1 MNAASL
7 LGGGAIRKDLP
18 RRLRVFLGVIL
29 ALIAFSRI
37 YLGVHTPQDILV
49 GVFAGLLFMWL
60 TTKLI
65 QSIDGRADRE
75 IMVMIIG
82 IGIAAAVAVYAATKT
97 YPEDYDAAGKLL
109 VDGAKMAA
117 DTYKGVGWCI
127 GFLAGWV
134 LEKRQIGFST
144 DVPMMTR
151 ITRLVTGL
159 FGYYAVSLILITLLK
174 KWIPGPSGTVLT
186 CFLQM
191 FYVSYIFP
199 WCTKLAE
206 KQSCVD
212 LSCFR
217 G

>member
-1 MNAASL
+1 MRYVIARPFKRL
-7 LGGGAIRKDLP
+7 QRRGQVFPLHQYVVRVVGGHREQADAI
-18 RRLRVFLGVIL
+18 GCE
-29 ALIAFSRI
+29 
-37 YLGVHTPQDILV
+37 Y
-49 GVFAGLLFMWL
+49 
-60 TTKLI
+60 
-65 QSIDGRADRE
+65 
-75 IMVMIIG
+75 
-82 IGIAAAVAVYAATKT
+82 
-97 YPEDYDAAGKLL
+97 AGKLL

>member
-82 IGIAAAVAVYAATKT
+82 IGIAAAVAVYAAMKS

-159 FGYYAVSLILITLLK
+159 
-174 KWIPGPSGTVLT
+174 
-186 CFLQM
+186 
-191 FYVSYIFP
+191 
-199 WCTKLAE
+199 LAIM
-206 KQSCVD
+206 QSA
-212 LSCFR
+212 LY
-217 G
+217 